1 MRVLIIGASGMLGH
15 DLGKEWT
22 QDELIPAS
30 SKDADIRDVEQVRA
44 LISRSRPESIVL
56 AAAYTDVDGS
66 ERNSDLAF
74 AINGAGAENVA
85 RAAAEV
91 DARVLYVS
99 TDYLYDGTGT
109 RPYEPAD
116 VIAPLNVYGKSKA
129 AGETAVQTQVRN
141 WCIVRTSWLFGAG
154 GASFPEKIL
163 NAAET
168 RPELTVV
175 ADQTGSPTFTRD
187 LAGAIRELVRKEA
200 QGIVNVTNAGSCTWC
215 EFAAEVLRQ
224 AGRNDVRVTPITTE
238 QAARLAKRPRYS
250 VLAPTSLHAQGM
262 TMPSWRDAV
271 TRYLQD
277 LRDCGKLA

>member
-15 DLGKEWT
+15 DLQKEWT

-30 SKDADIRDVEQVRA
+30 SKDADIRDMQQVRA
-44 LISRSRPESIVL
+44 LIFRTPPDAIVL

-66 ERNSDLAF
+66 ERNSEMAF
-74 AINGAGAENVA
+74 AINGQGTENVA
-85 RAAAEV
+85 RAAAEI
-91 DARVLYVS
+91 DARLLYVS
-99 TDYLYDGTGT
+99 TDYLYDGTSA
-109 RPYEPAD
+109 RPYEPSDA
-116 VIAPLNVYGKSKA
+116 IAPLNVYGKSKA
-129 AGETAVQTQVRN
+129 EGEAAVQAHAKA

-163 NAAET
+163 NAAKA

-175 ADQTGSPTFTRD
+175 ADQTGSPTFARD
-187 LAGAIRELVRKEA
+187 LAGTIRDLAQKKA

-224 AGRNDVRVTPITTE
+224 AGRSEVRVTPITTE
-238 QAARLAKRPRYS
+238 QAACLAKRPLYS
-250 VLAPTSLHAQGM
+250 VLAPTSLHAQGIIL
-262 TMPSWRDAV
+262 PSWQDAV

-277 LRDCGKLA
+277 LRDCGKLL